1 MNIHSVTGEISIDT
15 LGPTL
20 IHEHMR
26 TRSELVAKQFPHL
39 YDEEEEFELAKV
51 QVDGVKKQGIQTI
64 FDPTVM
70 GLDRDVRLMER
81 ISKGTG
87 VQIIAATGVYTFT
100 TLPTRFSVNSVD
112 FLAEQFIRDIEIGIQ
127 QTSIKAGFLKCATD
141 AEGVTPGVEK
151 VIRAVARAQLQTGL
165 PVMTHSHPATET
177 GLKQIAIFEEEGVD
191 LTKVLIGHCGD
202 TDNIDYIERVLS
214 YGVMVG
220 MDRYGIS
227 RVLPTE
233 KRNDTVI
240 QLIDKGYVDRLFLS
254 QDYCCTTDLYKPNM
268 LKKATHP
275 DWSMTYL
282 LHTVIPLLKE
292 QGVTEEEIDQMISEN
307 VKRWYGAI

>member
-1 MNIHSVTGEISIDT
+1 MNIHSVTGEIHIDA
-15 LGPTL
+15 LGSTL

-39 YDEEEEFELAKV
+39 YDEIEEFELAKV
-51 QVDGVKKQGIQTI
+51 QVEGTKKYGIQTI

-70 GLDRDVRLMER
+70 GLDRDVCLMER
-81 ISKGTG
+81 ISKETG
-87 VQIIAATGVYTFT
+87 VQIIAATGVYTFN

-112 FLAEQFIRDIEIGIQ
+112 FLAEQFVRDVEIGIQ
-127 QTSIKAGFLKCATD
+127 GTPIKAGFFKCATD

-151 VIRAVARAQLQTGL
+151 VIRAVARAHLQTGL
-165 PVMTHSHPATET
+165 PIMTHSHPATET
-177 GLKQIAIFEEEGVD
+177 GLKQIVIFEEEGVD

-214 YGVMVG
+214 YGVMIG

-233 KRNDTVI
+233 KRNDTVLK
-240 QLIDKGYVDRLFLS
+240 LIEKGYVERMFLS
-254 QDYCCTTDLYKPNM
+254 QDYCCTTDLYKPNH
-268 LKKATHP
+268 LKKNVHP
-275 DWSMTYL
+275 EWSMTYL
-282 LHTVIPLLKE
+282 LQTIIPLLKE
-292 QGVTEEEIDQMISEN
+292 QGVTEQQINQMMSQN
-307 VKRWYGAI
+307 VKRWYGYI